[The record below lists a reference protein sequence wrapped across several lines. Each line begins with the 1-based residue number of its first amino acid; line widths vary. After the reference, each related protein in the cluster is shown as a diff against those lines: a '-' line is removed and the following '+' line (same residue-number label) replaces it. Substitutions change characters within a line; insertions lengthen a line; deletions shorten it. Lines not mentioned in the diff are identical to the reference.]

1 MASNP
6 LTDAL
11 PARYRKAAYAVVFVA
26 GLAFGA
32 WEVADGHPRA
42 FIPAFIAALSAALA
56 HGNVDQP
63 AMTAADHGTGADTGR
78 VRDERGSL
86 MLNPHRGPSRDRTI
100 PGKRRTRA
108 RRQRNR
114 SDQGGASS

>member
-56 HGNVDQP
+56 HGNVTTLP
-63 AMTAADHGTGADTGR
+63 AMTAAGHGTGTETTR

-86 MLNPHRGPSRDRTI
+86 ALRPFRGPSRDRTI

-108 RRQRNR
+108 RRQQ
-114 SDQGGASS
+114 QGLG